1 MSTAIECATIEEVR
15 TYIDRIDRKIVA
27 CLAERGE
34 YVKQAA
40 RFKKSTE
47 DVKTPQRVE
56 QVIDKV
62 TSLAREIGGNPVVI
76 ERVYRAM
83 IAAFIDA
90 ELVEHQSLVETA
102 GQTVVITRQVSR

>member
-1 MSTAIECATIEEVR
+1 MSTVIECPSIEEVR

-40 RFKKSTE
+40 RFKKSAN
-47 DVKTPQRVE
+47 DVKAPRRVE
-56 QVIDKV
+56 QVIDRV
-62 TSLAREIGGNPVVI
+62 TAFSREVGGNPVVT
-76 ERVYRAM
+76 EHVYRAM

-90 ELVEHQSLVETA
+90 EQVEHEALVDTA
-102 GQTVVITRQVSR
+102 GQAVVTARQVAR